1 MFSGSDGSIRSMR
14 DAVER
19 IKNASDSNTFDWII
33 NDLRIYL
40 KNLGMDPQLLIELE
54 RRAYYLSNEYSE
66 RDTKKRME
74 DAKRRVLEFLA
85 DIMDNHVN
93 KSLICE
99 VLENFYLFLEN
110 LLEREPHKKA
120 GIRKSTLE
128 CFKIANEY
136 DVQHLLYAYLKPLYP
151 MARLEV
157 NEDTGYAA
165 VRVDIF
171 LDADNV
177 IEIKCTRKGMALKKL
192 IEEIEADMVHYS
204 AKNIYFFLYDKEKI
218 IENPFNLKKAYEE
231 KMKDKNI
238 HIVIHQ
244 PKIL

>member
-93 KSLICE
+93 TSLICE

-110 LLEREPHKKA
+110 LLESE
-120 GIRKSTLE
+120 KS
-128 CFKIANEY
+128 I
-136 DVQHLLYAYLKPLYP
+136 
-151 MARLEV
+151 
-157 NEDTGYAA
+157 
-165 VRVDIF
+165 
-171 LDADNV
+171 
-177 IEIKCTRKGMALKKL
+177 
-192 IEEIEADMVHYS
+192 
-204 AKNIYFFLYDKEKI
+204 
-218 IENPFNLKKAYEE
+218 
-231 KMKDKNI
+231 
-238 HIVIHQ
+238 
-244 PKIL
+244 

>member
-66 RDTKKRME
+66 RDTKKIME

-110 LLEREPHKKA
+110 LLESE
-120 GIRKSTLE
+120 KS
-128 CFKIANEY
+128 I
-136 DVQHLLYAYLKPLYP
+136 
-151 MARLEV
+151 
-157 NEDTGYAA
+157 
-165 VRVDIF
+165 
-171 LDADNV
+171 
-177 IEIKCTRKGMALKKL
+177 
-192 IEEIEADMVHYS
+192 
-204 AKNIYFFLYDKEKI
+204 
-218 IENPFNLKKAYEE
+218 
-231 KMKDKNI
+231 
-238 HIVIHQ
+238 
-244 PKIL
+244 